1 MNKEILD
8 SMKKDYIEIMNQ
20 DENWDVDN
28 CYREAYVYG
37 KLMDKYGTC
46 LIKETNNLWFFLND
60 MQIAKYEEI
69 FATKI
74 DGYDKNKIASVYID
88 IENSSK
94 VLCIPLEEQVKFEE
108 ENNIIRGKRS
118 IRDYWDRYYNI
129 RYEFFKLCIE
139 NNAAYA
145 VKKLLEEEQIRIY
158 EDIEETYL
166 TRKIKK
172 D

>member
-8 SMKKDYIEIMNQ
+8 NMQKDYIEIMNR

-28 CYREAYVYG
+28 CYREASVYS
-37 KLMDKYGTC
+37 KLMDKYGKG
-46 LIKETNNLWFFLND
+46 LIKETNKLWFFLNN

-74 DGYDKNKIASVYID
+74 DGDDKTKIVSVYID

-94 VLCIPLEEQVKFEE
+94 VICIPLEEQVKFEE
-108 ENNIIRGKRS
+108 EHNIIRGKRS
-118 IRDYWDRYYNI
+118 IHDYWDRYYNI
-129 RYEFFKLCIE
+129 RYEFFKTCIE
-139 NNAAYA
+139 TTEENA

-158 EDIEETYL
+158 EDIEQTYL